1 MPGRAGAT
9 GQEHPTLMRVLELR
23 LPPLVVWLVFA
34 ASMVAAKRLWPEA
47 IVPFSGHRPAAV
59 VVLLLGDLVAVA
71 GVVQFRRART
81 TVNPLAPVNAS
92 AIVDS
97 GVYRLSRNPMLC
109 AWRCAL
115 GSLALWWASA
125 AGAALVPLFC
135 LYLTF
140 QIKPEERV
148 LLAKF
153 GSPYAAYLK
162 QVRRWL

>member
-1 MPGRAGAT
+1 MQA
-9 GQEHPTLMRVLELR
+9 LELK
-23 LPPLVVWLVFA
+23 LPPLVLWLLSAVA
-34 ASMVAAKRLWPEA
+34 VAAAARLWPGA
-47 IVPFSGHRPAAV
+47 SLAFAGHRAAAV
-59 VVLLLGDLVAVA
+59 VVLLLGIVVAIA

-81 TVNPLAPVNAS
+81 TVNPLAPLNAS
-92 AIVDS
+92 AIVDF
-97 GVYRLSRNPMLC
+97 GVYRLSRNPMYLGM
-109 AWRCAL
+109 ALAL

-135 LYLTF
+135 LYLTQF

-153 GSPYAAYLK
+153 GPPYASYMK

>member
-1 MPGRAGAT
+1 MQA
-9 GQEHPTLMRVLELR
+9 LELR

-34 ASMVAAKRLWPEA
+34 AGMVAAKRLWSDA
-47 IVPFSGHRPAAV
+47 IVPFAGHRPAAV
-59 VVLLLGDLVAVA
+59 VVLLLGITVAVA
-71 GVVQFRRART
+71 GVVQFRRSRT

-97 GVYRLSRNPMLC
+97 GVYRLSRNPMYLGM
-109 AWRCAL
+109 ALAL

-135 LYLTF
+135 LYLTQF

-153 GSPYAAYLK
+153 GPPYASYMK